1 MWWTTHSI
9 KCQYGKKVFF
19 FNSIEDF
26 LENEAAEEERDTLED
41 IEREKAFIEELE
53 NGKKRMATYLSE
65 SEMRLRGLDALI
77 ASHEDKLRTNG
88 EKLEEIRS
96 KIKVAMREK
105 MAHEVRK
112 YWNNSCKSTACC
124 G

>member
-1 MWWTTHSI
+1 
-9 KCQYGKKVFF
+9 
-19 FNSIEDF
+19 
-26 LENEAAEEERDTLED
+26 
-41 IEREKAFIEELE
+41 
-53 NGKKRMATYLSE
+53 MATYLSE

-112 YWNNSCKSTACC
+112 F
-124 G
+124 